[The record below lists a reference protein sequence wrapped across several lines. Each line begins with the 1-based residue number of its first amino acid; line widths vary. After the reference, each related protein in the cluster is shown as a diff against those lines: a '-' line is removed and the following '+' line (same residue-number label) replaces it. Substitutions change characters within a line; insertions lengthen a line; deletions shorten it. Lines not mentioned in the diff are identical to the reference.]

1 MAVAA
6 IRLHPNRDGECK
18 QDKHPTTDHF
28 CECEVLYRSAGNYH
42 EQNVASTS
50 PFFKK
55 EISMMNK
62 DIAKKTARAL
72 EKALA
77 SLGHELKHGQALDIV
92 ASLSGFSHFGAL
104 PKAAAEAAP
113 AETALAPLPR
123 ALRLPSVDGG
133 YYDRFVLVPP
143 DMGYMAART
152 YANQVI
158 AAVNFEDHERE
169 ECLDGESVE
178 DNIRRRLEA
187 RGYVW
192 PNVDTTPDC
201 WDEYNEQSLAEPE
214 NWEEVRQHFGLPAD
228 LEIRNEEKHIYAW
241 KYGSRDEPGI
251 ELDPN
256 VWADWPA
263 ARKFFHLPEDIQPS
277 NEVIVKHVQD
287 YWAALVARGNPSTPE
302 RTAEADDLSC
312 LHVWRATLYLDGQ
325 SVIGAPRIA
334 LRLDKRDLRE
344 AMLDE
349 YWDDRLNATEAT
361 PTVHIEQLDDGTLTG
376 PFEVWIEDCVV
387 GTYDSMAVAV
397 NQAAGAVGPE
407 VPHVWVTGKDSDGE
421 ETEIVTFRSGEP
433 ALL

>member
-1 MAVAA
+1 
-6 IRLHPNRDGECK
+6 
-18 QDKHPTTDHF
+18 
-28 CECEVLYRSAGNYH
+28 
-42 EQNVASTS
+42 
-50 PFFKK
+50 
-55 EISMMNK
+55 MNK

-72 EKALA
+72 EKAMA

-92 ASLSGFSHFGAL
+92 ASLSGFSHFGAV
-104 PKAAAEAAP
+104 PKAPAEAA
-113 AETALAPLPR
+113 AVETAPAPLPR

-143 DMGYMAART
+143 DMGYMEART

-178 DNIRRRLEA
+178 ENIRRRLEA

-192 PNVDTTPDC
+192 PNVDTTQDC

-214 NWEEVRQHFGLPAD
+214 NWSEVRAHFGLPAD

-241 KYGSRDEPGI
+241 KYDSRDAPGI
-251 ELDPN
+251 ELNPD
-256 VWADWPA
+256 VLADWPA
-263 ARKFFHLPEDIQPS
+263 ARRFFHLPEDSQPC
-277 NEVIVKHVQD
+277 NEVIVKHVHD
-287 YWAALVARGNPSTPE
+287 YWAA
-302 RTAEADDLSC
+302 DLGC

-325 SVIGAPRIA
+325 SVIGVPRIA

-349 YWDDRLNATEAT
+349 YWDDRLDATEAT
-361 PTVHIEQLDDGTLTG
+361 PTVHIEQLDDGTYTG
-376 PFEVWIEDCVV
+376 PFSVVIDDCIV

-397 NQAAGAVGPE
+397 EKAAGTISPE
-407 VPHVWVTGKDSDGE
+407 VKLIWVTGKDSNGD
-421 ETEIVTFRSGEP
+421 ETEIVGFGFGEP
-433 ALL
+433 TLL